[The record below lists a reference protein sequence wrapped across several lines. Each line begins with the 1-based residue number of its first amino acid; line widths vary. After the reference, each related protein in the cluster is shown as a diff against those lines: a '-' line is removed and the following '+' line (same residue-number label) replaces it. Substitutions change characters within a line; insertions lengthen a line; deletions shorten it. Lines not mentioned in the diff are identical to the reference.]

1 MRSASESRLG
11 VAEWEAGV
19 PGAEK
24 SKDGEGDGL
33 VSGVRSE
40 ELREEKS
47 ITSPFSR
54 SMSGRRLRLRN
65 LTGVEE
71 VLLSRK
77 PAASFWARLM
87 SLAS

>member
-1 MRSASESRLG
+1 M
-11 VAEWEAGV
+11 AEWEAGV

-24 SKDGEGDGL
+24 SRDGEGDGL

-40 ELREEKS
+40 ELKDEKS

-54 SMSGRRLRLRN
+54 ITSGLRPRLMN
-65 LTGVEE
+65 FTGVEE

-77 PAASFWARLM
+77 PAASFWALLM
-87 SLAS
+87 SFAS